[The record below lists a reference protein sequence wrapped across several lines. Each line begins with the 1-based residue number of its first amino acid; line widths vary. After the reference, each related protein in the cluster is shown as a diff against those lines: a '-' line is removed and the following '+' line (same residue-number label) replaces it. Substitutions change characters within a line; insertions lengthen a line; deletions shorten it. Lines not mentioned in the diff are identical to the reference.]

1 MEDDLLLSSG
11 MAFEEFGMVKEKD
24 RRQLVLQFH
33 QTVLRN
39 AQFYGKRGWQND
51 LTGPRC
57 FRVKHIYFP
66 K

>member
-33 QTVLRN
+33 Q
-39 AQFYGKRGWQND
+39 F
-51 LTGPRC
+51 
-57 FRVKHIYFP
+57 
-66 K
+66 